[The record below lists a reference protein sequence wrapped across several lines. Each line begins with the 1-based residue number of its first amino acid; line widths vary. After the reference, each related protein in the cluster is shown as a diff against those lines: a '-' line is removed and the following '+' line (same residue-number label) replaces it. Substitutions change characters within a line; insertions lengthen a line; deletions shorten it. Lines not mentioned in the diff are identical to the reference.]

1 MIQLVHQAESTGDS
15 AGAGAS
21 GDELTRGMM
30 AVPTGDMCNCPGTLV
45 VASVV
50 VVRRL
55 SVAIALLHYAVVV
68 VLVDSIVAV
77 SRVEID
83 STLSTGDGAGIDCAA
98 GLRLAARQA
107 SLFAYSD
114 AG

>member
-1 MIQLVHQAESTGDS
+1 MHQAESTGDS

-55 SVAIALLHYAVVV
+55 LMAIALRHFAVVA
-68 VLVDSIVAV
+68 LVDSIVVA

-98 GLRLAARQA
+98 VLKPAARQA
-107 SLFAYSD
+107 SLFSCND